1 MTALDQIRAAA
12 SQGLTRAEIE
22 AGIIRRKMTDDEATA
37 FNAARGIWKLREA
50 KRKAEKKDAI
60 RDQRENMRA
69 RRDAAAA
76 IDAQIIEARTKIDW
90 KRRRRAEKSLEAWI
104 KTYGIGVFINDEPP
118 KPHGSEI
125 LREMEEANRSGRPYQ
140 ILVGRG
146 GGKTSYAEA
155 NDLKR
160 IATGQS
166 KLLVISCANA
176 KAAQQ
181 IKREIDAAVTSEPF
195 ATDYPDTAIPFKLLD
210 GHGRRAQTY
219 GGRSTQCRMTT
230 DRTQFPVIIEPDG
243 KAALSSGACIVAKAL
258 KSVRGTKNGTQR
270 PDTVHL
276 DDLQTREIAQNPERV
291 QETMRMLRGDVMG
304 LAGKGKMSITLT
316 ATTIAEDDVTQQIK
330 ADPAWKTTEFKSIIK
345 WPNEWEKDGHGLW
358 GEYFDKFDED
368 NASDLPHDREDG
380 SLAFYKANRE
390 AMDAGADILN
400 WNYYD
405 ADKGQVSGLQRLMD
419 AYHHMG
425 HADFMAEHQMEPQR
439 ESFAVPI
446 SARMVM
452 SRTRKGVERLTVPPD
467 TVLTVATT
475 DINPSYGLTTQVTT
489 FDVNMTSFC
498 TAYWVTKLHIPD
510 ELNDVEFTRRVEI
523 ALAAEGR
530 KIAALGLQINKWG
543 IDAGG
548 RQFVAVTH
556 FAPNAQGACGL
567 DALPML
573 GRAGQNW
580 NPNVKS
586 RIRTALNDTV
596 LCRDVQGRKFLA
608 WNADAYKEKFHLACG
623 TETGATGGFSL
634 YDDPHGHAKFATQIA
649 NERLI
654 EKVKMKNDSGS
665 GTERYVY
672 RWRTKDPHDFL
683 DTSAMAYALAGAN
696 SIDGSGRPRNRKHKR
711 EVYNG

>member
-1 MTALDQIRAAA
+1 MAKNRRLDRHKQDGASRMRAA
-12 SQGLTRAEIE
+12 R
-22 AGIIRRKMTDDEATA
+22 DD
-37 FNAARGIWKLREA
+37 
-50 KRKAEKKDAI
+50 
-60 RDQRENMRA
+60 
-69 RRDAAAA
+69 AAA
-76 IDAQIIEARTKIDW
+76 IDAQLIEARTKIDW

-104 KTYGIGVFINDEPP
+104 KTYGVGVFINDAPP

-125 LREMEEANRSGRPYQ
+125 LSEMEEANRSGRPYQ

-160 IATGQS
+160 IATGET

-195 ATDYPDTAIPFKLLD
+195 ATDYPDAALPFKLLE

-219 GGRSTQCRMTT
+219 AGRPTQCNKTA
-230 DRTQFPVIIEPDG
+230 DRTQFPVIIDADG
-243 KAALSSGACIVAKAL
+243 TASPSSGACIVAKAL

-270 PDTVHL
+270 PDAVHL

-304 LAGKGKMSITLT
+304 LAGKGKMSITFT
-316 ATTIAEDDVTQQIK
+316 ATTIAEDDVTQQLK
-330 ADPAWKTTEFKSIIK
+330 ADPTWKTTEFKSIIK
-345 WPNEWEKDGHGLW
+345 WPDEWYKDGHGLW
-358 GEYFDKFDED
+358 GKYFDLFDAD
-368 NASDLPHDREDG
+368 NAEDAPHNREGG
-380 SLAFYKANRE
+380 SLRFYKANRA

-400 WNYYD
+400 WGYFD
-405 ADKGQVSGLQRLMD
+405 SGKGQISGLQRLMD
-419 AYHHMG
+419 EYHKMG

-446 SARMVM
+446 SAKMVM
-452 SRTRKGVERLTVPPD
+452 SRVRKGVNRLTVPPD

-475 DINPSYGLTTQVTT
+475 DINPSYGLTTEVMC
-489 FDVNMTSFC
+489 FDVNLTSLC
-498 TAYWVTKLHIPD
+498 TAYWVTRIHIPD

-530 KIAALGLQINKWG
+530 KIASLGIPINKWG

-567 DALPML
+567 EALPML

-596 LCRDVQGRKFLA
+596 LCRDVQGRQFLA
-608 WNADAYKEKFHLACG
+608 WNADSYKEKFHLACG

-649 NERLI
+649 NERLKS
-654 EKVKMKNDSGS
+654 KVKMKSDSG
-665 GTERYVY
+665 GGLERYAFSWLS
-672 RWRTKDPHDFL
+672 RDPHDFL
-683 DTSAMAYALAGAN
+683 DTSAMGYALAGAH
-696 SIDGSGRPRNRKHKR
+696 SIDGSGTQRTERKRKR
-711 EVYNG
+711 YGY